1 VKDGSH
7 QGVAG
12 DSVAEPL
19 IMLEGL
25 RSSKIRQEPRCA
37 TGRIRG
43 GGNVCLWH
51 LADIDAQT
59 EQCLL

>member
-1 VKDGSH
+1 
-7 QGVAG
+7 
-12 DSVAEPL
+12 L

-25 RSSKIRQEPRCA
+25 RSSTFRQEPGVR

-51 LADIDAQT
+51 LADINGGS
-59 EQCLL
+59 EHVCS